1 MKWYKRKFWYVSPKW
16 LLLDAEMRQVN
27 IQIDWDGVHIQWIW
41 TDWVTYDELTFF
53 DKESAKDMAQ
63 LVAGTY
69 IKDLEH
75 DLDFYNDM
83 VARTKEAI
91 AYAKLPPEDKKN
103 AMLPPSDTMV
113 VDIDSIQWTEE
124 NNMSYVESV
133 DPVEWTDLAWHT
145 KQPLSNNPKTKWTK
159 QKRQSKK
166 KAQ

>member
-27 IQIDWDGVHIQWIW
+27 IQIDQDWIHIQWIW
-41 TDWVTYDELTFF
+41 TDWVTYDELAFF
-53 DKESAKDMAQ
+53 DKDEAEDMAQ

-75 DLDFYNDM
+75 DLNFYNDM

-91 AYAKLPPEDKKN
+91 AYAKLPPKDKKN
-103 AMLPPSDTMV
+103 AILPPSDTQT
-113 VDIDSIQWTEE
+113 I
-124 NNMSYVESV
+124 V
-133 DPVEWTDLAWHT
+133 DPVEGTDLAWHT
-145 KQPLSNNPKTKWTK
+145 KVPNEVLDSNTKTEWKK

>member
-27 IQIDWDGVHIQWIW
+27 IQIDWDGIHIQGIW
-41 TDWVTYDELTFF
+41 TDWVTYDELAFF
-53 DKESAKDMAQ
+53 DKDEAEDMAQ

-91 AYAKLPPEDKKN
+91 AYAKLPPKDKKN
-103 AMLPPSDTMV
+103 AILPPSDTAMNGTATV
-113 VDIDSIQWTEE
+113 VDPIEGI
-124 NNMSYVESV
+124 
-133 DPVEWTDLAWHT
+133 DLAWHT
-145 KQPLSNNPKTKWTK
+145 EMPVDENITTLNSNPKTEWKR
-159 QKRQSKK
+159 QKRQLKK